1 MQLLSLIY
9 EPAPNEKQIYSIVS
23 HFRETRGSSDHV
35 GQLQNVERKKS
46 KKKKKITYLKENI
59 FENEEV
65 WGELRYKS
73 VLGRGNFRR

>member
-46 KKKKKITYLKENI
+46 KKNKKSP
-59 FENEEV
+59 F
-65 WGELRYKS
+65 GPQS
-73 VLGRGNFRR
+73 SHFRRNFSPLLLLFVSV